1 MKESEELA
9 LDVLEKAFIAD
20 DLWVYALDIQDY
32 FADET
37 DQLEID
43 SPVMDDY
50 LQDVIPEFTNSYD
63 NTKRKQWLAEL
74 RKIIDHAKTLIKD

>member
-1 MKESEELA
+1 MKASEQSA
-9 LDVLEKAFIAD
+9 IDVLEKAFSAD
-20 DLWVYALDIQDY
+20 NLWEYALDIQDY

-63 NTKRKQWLAEL
+63 NTKRKQWLSEL
-74 RKIIDHAKTLIKD
+74 RTIIDHAKTLVKD